1 MSKVNF
7 NAKKDYIYCKWNI
20 PKESTGEAGKKI
32 ALIGNALADKES
44 ELNGINE
51 VVAVGPDVK
60 DVKVGDWAMLTNTEM
75 PIINIDGTAYMAIKD
90 HMVMLTFDEKP
101 HIENCKNPKDGSIIR
116 TKKTEKKALEF
127 KDKYKQ

>member
-1 MSKVNF
+1 MSW
-7 NAKKDYIYCKWNI
+7 NAKKDYIYCKWNVRQ
-20 PKESTGEAGKKI
+20 ESTEGANGKKI
-32 ALIGNALADKES
+32 VLQGNALADAES

-51 VVAVGPDVK
+51 VCAVGPDVK

-75 PIINIDGTAYMAIKD
+75 PVINIDGVNYMAIKE
-90 HMVMLTFDEKP
+90 HMVMLTFDNKP
-101 HIENCKNPKDGSIIR
+101 EVENCKNPKDGSIIR

>member
-7 NAKKDYIYCKWNI
+7 KAKKDYIYCKWNI
-20 PKESTGEAGKKI
+20 PKDLSGDKGKKI
-32 ALIGNALADKES
+32 ALIGTALADQES

-51 VVAVGPDVK
+51 VMAIGPDVK
-60 DVKVGDWAMLTNTEM
+60 DVNLGDWVMLTNTEM
-75 PIINIDGTAYMAIKD
+75 PIINIDGVAYMAVKE
-90 HMVMLTFDEKP
+90 HMIMLSFDDKP
-101 HIENCKNPKDGSIIR
+101 EIENCKNPKDGSIIR